1 MASRRIEDLA
11 PDTREKAHEFAREC
25 MIQGLDV
32 IIYCT
37 HRSDDEQAR
46 LYRRGRSLA
55 EIKAMAAILENH
67 YGRPDLAEI
76 LMGVGPQYGRRVTNA
91 APGQSAHPYRVAFDG
106 VPIRCGKPI
115 WTDEGIPNEE
125 EEDQRLWQLYGQ
137 IAESVGLEWAGR
149 WPRFRE
155 MPHIQEPGFNWEE
168 MIRNS
173 LTKGI

>member
-11 PDTREKAHEFAREC
+11 PDTQEKARDFAREC
-25 MIQGLDV
+25 MIRGLDV

-37 HRSDDEQAR
+37 YRSEEEQAR

-55 EIKAMAAILENH
+55 EIKAMAAILEKH
-67 YGRPDLAEI
+67 FGRSDLARI
-76 LMGVGPQYGRRVTNA
+76 LMGVGPQFGLKVTNA

-106 VPIRCGKPI
+106 VPVRCGKMI
-115 WTDEGIPNEE
+115 WIDEGIPNEE
-125 EEDQRLWQLYGQ
+125 EEDHKLWLLYGQ

-149 WPRFRE
+149 WARFRE

-168 MIRNS
+168 MIIQSNYHRR
-173 LTKGI
+173 